1 MFDCYNHTNNKY
13 SVKNEMHIN
22 AVGGTIVKNHRNSFM
37 VSVKIGTNG
46 WDRVF
51 VANPTWL
58 HHTEHNKVG
67 TDRYG
72 FDQYRDKD
80 IYEPVVVLQA
90 MLCGD
95 ERVIVELMWKNDLDK
110 AYEEELDDAE

>member
-1 MFDCYNHTNNKY
+1 MFDCYNRTDNKY

-22 AVGGTIVKNHRNSFM
+22 AVGGTIVKNHRKSFM
-37 VSVKIGTNG
+37 ISVKIGTNG
-46 WDRVF
+46 WNRIFD
-51 VANPTWL
+51 ANPTWL
-58 HHTEHNKVG
+58 HHTEHNEIG

-72 FDQYRDKD
+72 FKQYHDKD

-95 ERVIVELMWKNDLDK
+95 ERVIVELMWKDDLDK
-110 AYEEELDDAE
+110 AYEEELDDVE